1 MMWQGF
7 HVPMIPDRG
16 PSQVMALATLHASSP
31 PSLTNCTSV
40 ASGTRTSG
48 SSSSNLQEVSTSGSR
63 TFSKITSLD
72 TGCNLTDQ
80 IMFDSSPAPPSSRHH
95 HRQRLEM
102 SRRFEPANSFWTHLN
117 GGNQQEPQQLSRTS
131 QPVSKSR
138 LISSSTLHPNCS
150 NASFIESDSRIN
162 LITTAATVTPFNN
175 GSSSNCHHLEQHQ
188 QQSTQIHSEQRHHNS
203 NTPPTSTSLPPSP
216 LNIPSTSGSKTE
228 AAFRSLQAAA
238 AAASYHHHH
247 HSSLPFQ
254 QSFHQHPH
262 LFSINNVNIENNTFP
277 QVSMV
282 SQEQKRPSRPR
293 RRVASVAQRRAANI
307 RERRRMF
314 NLNSAFD
321 KLRKKVPTFAY
332 EKRLSRIDTL
342 RLAMTYIRFMTELL
356 NGNKMDPFTSPPPL
370 SNQVSRINQ
379 QFISS
384 TRM

>member
-7 HVPMIPDRG
+7 HVPMISDRG
-16 PSQVMALATLHASSP
+16 PSQVMALASSIHASSH

-63 TFSKITSLD
+63 TFSKITSLE

-80 IMFDSSPAPPSSRHH
+80 IMFDSPSSLRH

-102 SRRFEPANSFWTHLN
+102 SKRSSFEPNSFWTHLN
-117 GGNQQEPQQLSRTS
+117 SNHQELPQQLPRTN

-138 LISSSTLHPNCS
+138 LISSTLLPNCSS
-150 NASFIESDSRIN
+150 NASFIESDSRSN
-162 LITTAATVTPFNN
+162 LITTAAAILTDTSF
-175 GSSSNCHHLEQHQ
+175 SSSGNSTSNCHHLEQHQ
-188 QQSTQIHSEQRHHNS
+188 QQSTQIHSTERHQHHNS
-203 NTPPTSTSLPPSP
+203 NTPPPSLSFPQP
-216 LNIPSTSGSKTE
+216 LTIPSTSGSTE
-228 AAFRSLQAAA
+228 AAFRSLHA
-238 AAASYHHHH
+238 AAASYHHH
-247 HSSLPFQ
+247 SSIPFQ
-254 QSFHQHPH
+254 QPFHQHPH
-262 LFSINNVNIENNTFP
+262 LFSINNGNIECNFQPVN
-277 QVSMV
+277 MV

-342 RLAMTYIRFMTELL
+342 RLAMTYIRFMKELL